1 MGLVDLNDHPTLD
14 TEDFDVFMKSPINF
28 SFTVHEMLPCF
39 QTFDTQ
45 KRGKIYWTQF
55 VHYLDKFSSFFGKNP
70 EKFLQWFGHEYLS
83 SNGWL
88 DYASYWYNNFGYEIE
103 HEGDLLQPGQF
114 EYQGPSKE
122 EQDEFD
128 RIRRAKEEEAGRI
141 RLASSQAEEDQ
152 KSKLKEKEESRR
164 RKQQEDILDRK
175 SKAREEDAER
185 LRKANEAEAAR
196 QAEEEE
202 RMRKQQQADDLKRR
216 KEDERLRK

>member
-1 MGLVDLNDHPTLD
+1 MGLVDLNDHPSLD

-55 VHYLDKFSSFFGKNP
+55 GKNP
-70 EKFLQWFGHEYLS
+70 EKFLQYFGHEYLS

-128 RIRRAKEEEAGRI
+128 RIRRAKEEEAGRV
-141 RLASSQAEEDQ
+141 RLASDQVEEDQ
-152 KSKLKEKEESRR
+152 KLKQKEKEESRR

-175 SKAREEDAER
+175 T
-185 LRKANEAEAAR
+185 
-196 QAEEEE
+196 
-202 RMRKQQQADDLKRR
+202 
-216 KEDERLRK
+216 